1 MKNNYKEFLK
11 DITTFMLDV
20 DGVMT
25 NGKIIYT
32 HDGKIDRQFQA
43 KDGYAIKHAISK
55 GYNFVIISGGT
66 QDNIKK
72 RLKSLGVE
80 DVFISAFD
88 KLKIFND
95 YITKKNISPDNIL
108 YMGDDNPDIEV
119 LKVVK
124 ISTCP
129 ADASIDV
136 KEVCDY
142 ISDKKGGEG
151 CVRDVI
157 EQVMR
162 ANNKW
167 I

>member
-11 DITTFMLDV
+11 DITTFILDV

-43 KDGYAIKHAISK
+43 KDGYAIKHAISR

-88 KLKIFND
+88 KLKVFNN

-108 YMGDDNPDIEV
+108 YMGDDNPDIDV

-124 ISTCP
+124 ISACP
-129 ADASIDV
+129 IDASVDV
-136 KEVCDY
+136 KKVCNY

-162 ANNKW
+162 VHNKW

>member
-1 MKNNYKEFLK
+1 MKNNYKKYLK
-11 DITTFMLDV
+11 DITTFILDV

-55 GYNFVIISGGT
+55 GYNFVNISGGT
-66 QDNIKK
+66 QDNIRK
-72 RLKSLGVE
+72 RLNSLGGE

-88 KLKIFND
+88 KIKIFND

-108 YMGDDNPDIEV
+108 YMGDDNPDIDV

-124 ISTCP
+124 I
-129 ADASIDV
+129 
-136 KEVCDY
+136 
-142 ISDKKGGEG
+142 
-151 CVRDVI
+151 
-157 EQVMR
+157 
-162 ANNKW
+162 
-167 I
+167 

>member
-1 MKNNYKEFLK
+1 MMNNYKKFLK
-11 DITTFMLDV
+11 DITTFILDV

-32 HDGKIDRQFQA
+32 HDGKIDRQFEA

-66 QDNIKK
+66 QHNVKK
-72 RLKSLGVE
+72 RLNSLGVE
-80 DVFISAFD
+80 DVFLNAFD
-88 KLKIFND
+88 
-95 YITKKNISPDNIL
+95 YISKNNTNPDNIL
-108 YMGDDNPDIEV
+108 FMGDDNPDIEV

-124 ISTCP
+124 IAACP
-129 ADASIDV
+129 SDASVDV
-136 KEVCDY
+136 KKVCNY
-142 ISDKKGGEG
+142 ISDKKGGQG

-162 ANNKW
+162 IHNKW

>member
-1 MKNNYKEFLK
+1 MKNNYKKFLK
-11 DITTFMLDV
+11 DITTFILDV

-66 QDNIKK
+66 QDNIRK

-95 YITKKNISPDNIL
+95 YIAKKNISPDNIL
-108 YMGDDNPDIEV
+108 YMGDDNPDI
-119 LKVVK
+119 
-124 ISTCP
+124 
-129 ADASIDV
+129 DV
-136 KEVCDY
+136 
-142 ISDKKGGEG
+142 
-151 CVRDVI
+151 
-157 EQVMR
+157 
-162 ANNKW
+162 
-167 I
+167 

>member
-1 MKNNYKEFLK
+1 MKNDYKEFLK
-11 DITTFMLDV
+11 DITTFILDV

-66 QDNIKK
+66 QNNIKK

-95 YITKKNISPDNIL
+95 YITKKKISPDNIL

-119 LKVVK
+119 LKIVK
-124 ISTCP
+124 ISACP
-129 ADASIDV
+129 SDASIDV

-162 ANNKW
+162 VHNKW

>member
-1 MKNNYKEFLK
+1 MMNNYKKFLK
-11 DITTFMLDV
+11 NITTFILDV

-32 HDGKIDRQFQA
+32 HDGKIDRQFEA

-66 QDNIKK
+66 QHNVKK
-72 RLKSLGVE
+72 RLNSLGVE
-80 DVFISAFD
+80 DVFLNAFD

-95 YITKKNISPDNIL
+95 YISKNNTNPDNIL
-108 YMGDDNPDIEV
+108 FMGDDNPDIEV

-124 ISTCP
+124 IAACP
-129 ADASIDV
+129 SDASVDV
-136 KEVCDY
+136 KKVCNY
-142 ISDKKGGEG
+142 ISDKKGDQG

-162 ANNKW
+162 IHNKW